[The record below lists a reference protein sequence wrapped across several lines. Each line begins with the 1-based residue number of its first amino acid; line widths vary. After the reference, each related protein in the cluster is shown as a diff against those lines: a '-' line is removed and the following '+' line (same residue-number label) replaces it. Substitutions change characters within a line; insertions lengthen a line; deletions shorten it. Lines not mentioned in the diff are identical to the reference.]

1 LLGVAGLLWQAN
13 LMQVSRR
20 TYRPTSGVLSVA
32 SILLVAMPILSV
44 TLAGC
49 AEKAVQPAPAKPVE
63 LAKTPAAV
71 PVPLDPPAP
80 TAAPVPVDQPTSFP
94 AMNDPAFDTWRASL
108 RAEAIAQGI
117 KPQTFDQAFAGLM
130 LNPRVIQLDR
140 NQPDVKT
147 NSASYISRRLTA
159 ARISQGRRM
168 RTQHAAM
175 FAEKEQ
181 TYGVSADVM
190 VGIWGMETSYG
201 ADMGSFDVV
210 RSLTSLAYD
219 GRRSA
224 MFRRELLAAL
234 AILDQGRA
242 TRSQLRGSWA
252 GAMGHPQFMPTSY
265 LTLGR
270 DGDGDGKVDI
280 WSNLPDVFA
289 SMGNYLQS
297 RGWKPG
303 INWGFQVTLPQGYD
317 PTRYVPLDQ
326 PANCKRALEKHSALR
341 PVAQWKQDGLIPTD
355 SASQWPADTA
365 LASVVLPDG
374 PGGPAYLA
382 TENYRVVLNYN
393 CSNYYALSVLMLSDR
408 VGNTPVAVAQADY

>member
-1 LLGVAGLLWQAN
+1 LLGLRELLWQAKV
-13 LMQVSRR
+13 MQAIRSAP
-20 TYRPTSGVLSVA
+20 RPTGGGSSVAAILFVAAPVLSV
-32 SILLVAMPILSV
+32 LLS
-44 TLAGC
+44 GC
-49 AEKAVQPAPAKPVE
+49 AEKVVQSAPAKAPEV
-63 LAKTPAAV
+63 ATAPV
-71 PVPLDPPAP
+71 PVPLNPPTP
-80 TAAPVPVDQPTSFP
+80 QAAPV
-94 AMNDPAFDTWRASL
+94 AADPATSAPAADGQAFEAWRAAL
-108 RAEAIAQGI
+108 RAEAIGQGI
-117 KPQTFDQAFAGLM
+117 KPQTFDQAFAGLT

-147 NSASYISRRLTA
+147 NSAAYIGRRLTA
-159 ARISQGRRM
+159 ARIGQGRRM
-168 RTQHAAM
+168 REQHAAM

-181 TYGVSADVM
+181 TYGVSANVM

-219 GRRSA
+219 GRRSS

-234 AILDQGRA
+234 TILDQGRA
-242 TRSQLRGSWA
+242 TSSQLLGSWA

-265 LTLGR
+265 LSLGR

-297 RGWKPG
+297 RGWQPG
-303 INWGFQVTLPQGYD
+303 IQWGFQVSLPQGYD
-317 PTRYVPLDQ
+317 PSRYVPLNA
-326 PANCKRALEKHSALR
+326 PASCKKALEKHSALR
-341 PVAQWKQDGLIPTD
+341 PVAQWKQDGLIPAD
-355 SASQWPADTA
+355 SAAQWPADTV
-365 LASVVLPDG
+365 LASIVLPDG

-393 CSNYYALSVLMLSDR
+393 CSNYYALSVLMLADR
-408 VGNTPVAVAQADY
+408 VGNAPVAVAQAGY